1 MSKIKCCSLGGVQEN
16 GKNLY
21 IVEVDSNIFILDAG
35 SKTPSLELHGV
46 DMIVPDI
53 TYLVENKERVKGL
66 FLTHAHDH
74 HIGSVYQI
82 ISTIGCKVYG
92 SRFTLAVLKDK
103 LAIDNVKYDE
113 SLLVEVKTRS
123 SINFGNV
130 KVRFF
135 ELAHN
140 IPDNCGISI
149 LTEDGNIVY
158 TGNYNFD
165 QNAKVDYSSM
175 FRNLGILAKEGV
187 VALLTESLGADNTQN
202 RGNILEF
209 KTRMKSILRENS
221 GRIIYSL
228 YSDDILRIQ
237 QIVSLAV
244 ENDKK
249 IAIIGLKTQR
259 LLNKAIEL
267 GYLNIPKENLVSLK
281 FIDDNNQNNDDNLIV
296 LVTGERHE
304 PFYML
309 QRMSRQ
315 IDRLIHLEKTDTIVV
330 LTNPLVGT
338 EKISAR
344 TLDMIYN
351 VTSNVYTFKKELL
364 PPANASREEI
374 KQMINILNP
383 TYIIPVIGEFRH
395 QDACAVVADCLGYDD
410 DHIIILD
417 QGFFVQFDGGKYT
430 GFSDRIEVGEV
441 MLDGRAFG
449 NIGDVVMK
457 DRELLANDGVLI
469 ISANI
474 NPKNKRIVCGP
485 EIITKG
491 FLYENDQNNIT
502 ENIIKMFF
510 LVSERFLSQ
519 RFINWSEYKNAIKND
534 ISTLLYKTIKRNPII
549 IPVLISTDVDCLHQ
563 KLEEN
568 K

>member
-244 ENDKK
+244 EN
-249 IAIIGLKTQR
+249 L
-259 LLNKAIEL
+259 
-267 GYLNIPKENLVSLK
+267 S
-281 FIDDNNQNNDDNLIV
+281 
-296 LVTGERHE
+296 
-304 PFYML
+304 
-309 QRMSRQ
+309 
-315 IDRLIHLEKTDTIVV
+315 LIHI
-330 LTNPLVGT
+330 
-338 EKISAR
+338 
-344 TLDMIYN
+344 
-351 VTSNVYTFKKELL
+351 
-364 PPANASREEI
+364 
-374 KQMINILNP
+374 
-383 TYIIPVIGEFRH
+383 
-395 QDACAVVADCLGYDD
+395 
-410 DHIIILD
+410 
-417 QGFFVQFDGGKYT
+417 
-430 GFSDRIEVGEV
+430 
-441 MLDGRAFG
+441 
-449 NIGDVVMK
+449 
-457 DRELLANDGVLI
+457 
-469 ISANI
+469 
-474 NPKNKRIVCGP
+474 
-485 EIITKG
+485 
-491 FLYENDQNNIT
+491 
-502 ENIIKMFF
+502 
-510 LVSERFLSQ
+510 
-519 RFINWSEYKNAIKND
+519 
-534 ISTLLYKTIKRNPII
+534 
-549 IPVLISTDVDCLHQ
+549 
-563 KLEEN
+563 
-568 K
+568 